1 MKNLKFIFLLLLI
14 ACTNTTVSSL
24 MSEQNEK
31 AYFAGGCFWCME
43 PPFEAL
49 DGVIE
54 ATSGY
59 MGGSVE
65 NPTYEEV
72 TTGKTGHAEVVEILY
87 DPSVVSY
94 EELLEVFWRN
104 IDPTA
109 LNYQFADVGSQYRT
123 EIFTVGEE
131 QKRLAEESKVKLEE
145 SGKFDKP
152 IVTAISE
159 APQFY
164 IAEEYHQD
172 FLQKAKMHAI
182 NFIQEQVVEKVSSKI
197 LGETAKT
204 LKFYIKLLSKLYYL
218 SPNRR

>member
-1 MKNLKFIFLLLLI
+1 MKTLKVLVLLLF
-14 ACTNTTVSSL
+14 VSCSSIESVKI
-24 MSEQNEK
+24 MNNNYEK

-49 DGVIE
+49 EGVIE

-59 MGGSVE
+59 MGGAVE

-72 TTGKTGHAEVVEILY
+72 TTGTTGHAEVVEILF
-87 DPSVVSY
+87 DPNVISY

-123 EIFTVGEE
+123 EIFTVGDI
-131 QKRLAEESKVKLEE
+131 QKDLAEKSKLELE
-145 SGKFDKP
+145 NSEKFNKP
-152 IVTAISE
+152 IVTAISN
-159 APQFY
+159 APDFY

-172 FLQKAKMHAI
+172 FYKKQSMRYQMYAKASGRKGYL
-182 NFIQEQVVEKVSSKI
+182 EETW
-197 LGETAKT
+197 GE
-204 LKFYIKLLSKLYYL
+204 S
-218 SPNRR
+218 

>member
-1 MKNLKFIFLLLLI
+1 MKTVKVLLLLLF
-14 ACTNTTVSSL
+14 VSCATIESV
-24 MSEQNEK
+24 EIVDDKYQK

-49 DGVIE
+49 EGVIG

-59 MGGSVE
+59 MGGTVE

-72 TTGKTGHAEVVEILY
+72 TTGETGHAEVVEILF
-87 DPSVVSY
+87 DPEIVTY

-123 EIFTVGEE
+123 EIFTVDEE
-131 QKRLAEESKVKLEE
+131 QKNLAEKSKVELDE
-145 SGKFDKP
+145 SGKFSKP
-152 IVTAISE
+152 IVTAISA
-159 APQFY
+159 APEFY

-172 FLQKAKMHAI
+172 FYKKQSMRYKMYAQASGRKG
-182 NFIQEQVVEKVSSKI
+182 FLEKTWQED
-197 LGETAKT
+197 
-204 LKFYIKLLSKLYYL
+204 
-218 SPNRR
+218 

>member
-1 MKNLKFIFLLLLI
+1 MSYLKTFLLLILI
-14 ACTNTTVSSL
+14 SCSVTTKEINVS
-24 MSEQNEK
+24 EGYDK

-43 PPFEAL
+43 PPFEDL

-72 TTGKTGHAEVVEILY
+72 TTGSTGHAEVVEILY
-87 DPSVVSY
+87 DPKIVSY

-109 LNYQFADVGSQYRT
+109 LNYQFADVGTQYRT
-123 EIFTVGEE
+123 EIFTVGEN
-131 QKRLAEESKVKLEE
+131 QKKLAENSKVELEN
-145 SGKFDKP
+145 SGKFNKP
-152 IVTAISE
+152 IVTAITD
-159 APQFY
+159 APAFY

-172 FLQKAKMHAI
+172 FYKKQSMRYQMYAEASGRKGYLK
-182 NFIQEQVVEKVSSKI
+182 ETWEKD
-197 LGETAKT
+197 
-204 LKFYIKLLSKLYYL
+204 
-218 SPNRR
+218 